1 MPFAALDLHKKEIQA
16 ATFDDQGNPVY
27 RGRFPATCA
36 ALESFARHHLSAAH
50 KVAVEATFNTW
61 AIVSLLQPYVEEVVV
76 SNPMATRA
84 IAQAKVKTDQIDTD
98 VLAHLLRC
106 DYLPRVWIPDEE
118 TRRLRHQ
125 CTERANL
132 SSDRTRLKNRIHAV
146 LHQRLIE
153 APQGDLFSPANR
165 RWLRGLALDPP
176 GRATLDR
183 HLRQL
188 DAVEQELEALDTE
201 FVQHAAAHPQI
212 KLLMS
217 IPGIDFTIAE
227 CIYSTLGDITRFPT
241 PDHAAAYVGLVPST
255 YQSGDTC
262 YHGRITK
269 QGRAHARWLLVQA
282 AQHLS
287 EHPGPLG
294 VFFRRLA
301 KRKNRN
307 VAVVATAR
315 KIVTIAW
322 HMLTNNEPYRYAI
335 PKASQAKYDRL
346 RIRATGQKRKGGFA
360 KGSPRPAAYGSGN
373 PTRGIP
379 SLAQVYADAGLPEL
393 KTAPPGEAKML
404 RQEGL
409 DEFAAGLQKPRRVP
423 KKSAAK
429 KKPAQ

>member
-1 MPFAALDLHKKEIQA
+1 MPFAALDLHKKQIQA

-27 RGRFPATCA
+27 RGRFPATRQ
-36 ALESFARHHLSAAH
+36 ALESFARNHLSATH
-50 KVAVEATFNTW
+50 KVALEATFNTW
-61 AIVSLLQPYVEEVVV
+61 AIVSLLQPFVEEVVV

-84 IAQAKVKTDQIDTD
+84 IAQAKVKTDKIDTE

-106 DYLPRVWIPDEE
+106 DYLPRVWIPDRE
-118 TRRLRHQ
+118 TRELRHQ

-132 SSDRTRLKNRIHAV
+132 ASDRTRVKNRIHAV

-153 APQGDLFSPANR
+153 APHGDLFSPDNL
-165 RWLRGLALDPP
+165 RWLHTLPLDVP

-188 DAVEQELEALDTE
+188 DALEIEIDALCAELA
-201 FVQHAAAHPQI
+201 QHAATHPQV

-217 IPGIDFTIAE
+217 IPGIDFTVAE
-227 CIYSTLGDITRFPT
+227 CLYSTLGDISRFPT
-241 PDHAAAYVGLVPST
+241 ADQTAAYVGLVPST
-255 YQSGDTC
+255 YQSGETC

-287 EHPGPLG
+287 LHPGPLG
-294 VFFRRLA
+294 VSFRRLA

-322 HMLTNNEPYRYAI
+322 HMLTRNEPYRYAI

-346 RIRATGQKRKGGFA
+346 RLRAGGPKRKGGTA
-360 KGSPRPAAYGSGN
+360 KGSQRPASYGSGH
-373 PTRGIP
+373 PTRAIP
-379 SLAQVYADAGLPEL
+379 SLPQVYADAGLPEL
-393 KTAPPGEAKML
+393 KAPRPGEAKIL
-404 RQEGL
+404 RKEGL
-409 DEFAAGLQKPRRVP
+409 DEFAESIQKPRRVP
-423 KKSAAK
+423 KKKTDTDGTA
-429 KKPAQ
+429 